1 MMKILSFQ
9 RVVKITGSFVLIA
22 LGSFNLAFAK
32 PSKVPPP
39 PPQEASHEKSV
50 VYAQLSSY
58 QSQQPGMQ
66 QKVVKFEGDC
76 DFNGLTVDSD
86 SIIVKESG
94 IYFILVKGVV
104 GTTGVGLSGDV
115 NIWLNRNNNMIS
127 SSKTTQTVAD
137 NQSLNNIVS
146 QIVVFLEKNDKIN
159 VLIKSSS
166 SPTISLIAE
175 SDNPSVTLSMYKLG
189 AK

>member
-1 MMKILSFQ
+1 MKILSFQ
-9 RVVKITGSFVLIA
+9 RVLKITGSFVLIA

-66 QKVVKFEGDC
+66 QKVVRFEGDC
-76 DFNGLTVDSD
+76 DFNGLTFDSD

-115 NIWLNRNNNMIS
+115 DIWLNRNNNMIS
-127 SSKTTQTVAD
+127 SSKTIQTVAD

-146 QIVVFLEKNDKIN
+146 QIVIFLEKNDKIN

-166 SPTISLIAE
+166 FPISLIAE
-175 SDNPSVTLSMYKLG
+175 SGNPSITFSMYRLG
-189 AK
+189 AN